1 MKSEKETDQIGQ
13 RLRGIT
19 ADLKRYIE
27 KRIEL
32 MMLSSGEYF
41 SKWVAMSVHR
51 TAGAMFILLGISFL
65 FVALAIYIGDLLGNP
80 SLGYV
85 IVSLPLFIL
94 GFSFLYLKPR
104 RLFEEL
110 QNRFEVELIEAV
122 EQNGEA
128 KPKRLEVP
136 ETENVIK

>member
-19 ADLKRYIE
+19 ADLKRYME

-65 FVALAIYIGDLLGNP
+65 FIALAIYIGNLLGSL
-80 SLGYV
+80 SLGYI

-94 GFSFLYLKPR
+94 GFSFVYLKPR

-110 QNRFEVELIEAV
+110 QNRFEIELIEAV
-122 EQNGEA
+122 EQDGEA
-128 KPKRLEVP
+128 KPRQLEVP